1 MLGIA
6 RTFLIF
12 CLPFV
17 SARSRFLVKS
27 PSESSSSS
35 YAEKAIGKS
44 SFTSTSSSTPSV
56 NAGRLKIICA
66 YQDQAENLNATSS
79 LGGLFNTSEPK
90 KYSLFSNIFRLR
102 FVTTL
107 IKKFLQ
113 IFIADP
119 DVLSIVSRLFSWII
133 WSYVALSI
141 IGTCGIDTKPIL
153 SLLSISGL
161 TLGFAA
167 KDILTNTYA
176 GAYIMIMRPFKRGMT
191 ISVDSVR
198 GKVISID
205 TNYVQLL
212 GKDNVKFLIPSHTVY
227 GKAIIIESSTASP

>member
-1 MLGIA
+1 MSKIISKNLI
-6 RTFLIF
+6 FLIF
-12 CLPFV
+12 FSFILSVFAT
-17 SARSRFLVKS
+17 SSINKFKTDSKLRNVKILAA
-27 PSESSSSS
+27 
-35 YAEKAIGKS
+35 YEKDQDIPTKPLIENNS
-44 SFTSTSSSTPSV
+44 TSTSILDAIFKSNP
-56 NAGRLKIICA
+56 N
-66 YQDQAENLNATSS
+66 
-79 LGGLFNTSEPK
+79 K
-90 KYSLFSNIFRLR
+90 KYNIFSNIFRLR

-113 IFIADP
+113 IFLTDP
-119 DVLSIVSRLFSWII
+119 DVLSIVSNILSWVI
-133 WSYVALSI
+133 WSYVVLSI

-191 ISVDSVR
+191 ISLDNIR

-212 GKDNVKFLIPSHTVY
+212 GKDNSKILIPSHTVY
-227 GKAIIIESSTASP
+227 GKSIIIESLGSSI